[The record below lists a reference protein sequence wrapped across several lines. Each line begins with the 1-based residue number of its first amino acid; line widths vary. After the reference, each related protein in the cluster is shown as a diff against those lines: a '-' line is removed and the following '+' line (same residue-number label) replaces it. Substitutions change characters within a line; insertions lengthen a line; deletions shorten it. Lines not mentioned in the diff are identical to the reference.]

1 MYMFFK
7 KKPGCVVSVL
17 YVAFSCVVRYLHRV
31 EMMPSPTFLGQKLWT
46 VQDHPFVPSVLLG
59 PAKPENVSTAQ
70 YRNSPL
76 ATADVPQE
84 IKGARGFYFMIL
96 HDSSVSFFIS
106 QKYIYIWVRIFIKA
120 IKHCRKHLRLI
131 PYCPFASEIVDR
143 LIPIKPRE
151 YVLNKRGRRRSFNTY
166 KRDSWPYI

>member
-1 MYMFFK
+1 M
-7 KKPGCVVSVL
+7 VSVL
-17 YVAFSCVVRYLHRV
+17 YVAFSFLVGYLHRV
-31 EMMPSPTFLGQKLWT
+31 EMMSSPTFLGQKLWT

-96 HDSSVSFFIS
+96 HDSSVSFFVS
-106 QKYIYIWVRIFIKA
+106 QKYIWVRIFIKA

-131 PYCPFASEIVDR
+131 PR
-143 LIPIKPRE
+143 LIPYYTEGFLPF
-151 YVLNKRGRRRSFNTY
+151 NTPSFNTPSFNTPFNTLLSVY
-166 KRDSWPYI
+166 FRNCWPFDTY

>member
-1 MYMFFK
+1 MLFK
-7 KKPGCVVSVL
+7 KNGEVWFL
-17 YVAFSCVVRYLHRV
+17 YYMWLLVFLLDILHRV
-31 EMMPSPTFLGQKLWT
+31 EMMSSPTFLGQKLWT

-84 IKGARGFYFMIL
+84 IKRSKRILL
-96 HDSSVSFFIS
+96 HDPSWFFSVFFVFHRN
-106 QKYIYIWVRIFIKA
+106 IYGYEFFIKA

-131 PYCPFASEIVDR
+131 PR
-143 LIPIKPRE
+143 LIPYYTEGFLPF
-151 YVLNKRGRRRSFNTY
+151 NTPSFNTPSFNTPFNTLLSVY
-166 KRDSWPYI
+166 FRNCWPFDTY

>member
-1 MYMFFK
+1 MYRSDDRNLIRCTCFSK
-7 KKPGCVVSVL
+7 KKRGCVVSVL

-70 YRNSPL
+70 YRNSAL

-96 HDSSVSFFIS
+96 HDSSVSFFVS
-106 QKYIYIWVRIFIKA
+106 QKYIWVRIFIKA

-131 PYCPFASEIVDR
+131 PRLIPYCPFASEIVDR
-143 LIPIKPRE
+143 LIPIKPR
-151 YVLNKRGRRRSFNTY
+151 VSFNTY
-166 KRDSWPYI
+166 